1 MASFFAPGEPYY
13 NSSEEVVDISSTYS
27 SGVSS
32 GVTLTYNPSTGFQVR
47 NGRVKNIT
55 ITVESYNGDTYT
67 VTRLPNGD
75 YQSSGWFT
83 HATRRR

>member
-1 MASFFAPGEPYY
+1 MASFFAAGEHYY
-13 NSSEEVVDISSTYS
+13 NSPEEVVDISNAFSYS
-27 SGVSS
+27 SS

-75 YQSSGWFT
+75 YQSNGWST
-83 HATRRR
+83 QVSRRR